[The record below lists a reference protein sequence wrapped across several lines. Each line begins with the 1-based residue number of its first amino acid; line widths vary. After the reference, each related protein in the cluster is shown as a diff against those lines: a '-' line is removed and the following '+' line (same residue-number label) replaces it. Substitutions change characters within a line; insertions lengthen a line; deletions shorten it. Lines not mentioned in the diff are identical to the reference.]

1 MELATR
7 PERGADL
14 ADEFSKLV
22 DRCQAGE
29 HTAILQLVDQFE
41 RPVFGLCF
49 RMLRHHQDAEDM
61 AQETFVR
68 ALKSLGHW
76 DRQRGFLPWLL
87 AIAGNRCR
95 TLLSRRTRRPPT
107 VGLVEDPS
115 DPVADDEPARRLREE
130 MQLAMA
136 SVRDEYRQA
145 FVLFHEQELSYAEI
159 GAALDCPVGTVKT
172 WVHRARR
179 ELIERLRERGVVFP
193 VRTGAES
200 RHALRAV

>member
-1 MELATR
+1 
-7 PERGADL
+7 L
-14 ADEFSKLV
+14 ADEFCKLV
-22 DRCQAGE
+22 DRCLTGE
-29 HTAILQLVDQFE
+29 HSAVLALVDQFQG
-41 RPVFGLCF
+41 PVFGLCY

-68 ALKSLGHW
+68 ALRSLTQW

-95 TLLSRRTRRPPT
+95 TLLSRKMRRPPPST
-107 VGLVEDPS
+107 LVEDPM
-115 DPVADDEPARRLREE
+115 DKAADNEPARGLAEE
-130 MQLAMA
+130 LNLAMR
-136 SVRDEYRQA
+136 SLRDEYRQA

-179 ELIERLRERGVVFP
+179 ELIERLRGRGML
-193 VRTGAES
+193 AEE
-200 RHALRAV
+200 RHALRPV

>member
-1 MELATR
+1 M
-7 PERGADL
+7 AD
-14 ADEFSKLV
+14 DFSNLV
-22 DRCQAGE
+22 DRCQAGD
-29 HTAILQLVDQFE
+29 HSAILQLVDQFE

-49 RMLRHHQDAEDM
+49 RMLHHHQDAEDM

-68 ALKSLGHW
+68 ALKSLRHW

-95 TLLSRRTRRPPT
+95 TLLSRRTRRVPT

-136 SVRDEYRQA
+136 SVREEYRHA
-145 FVLFHEQELSYAEI
+145 FALFHEQELSYAEI

-200 RHALRAV
+200 RHALRPV

>member
-1 MELATR
+1 MEPATR
-7 PERGADL
+7 PKRGADL
-14 ADEFSKLV
+14 ADEFSNLV

-29 HTAILQLVDQFE
+29 HSAILQLVDQFE

-95 TLLSRRTRRPPT
+95 TLLSRRTRRLPT

-130 MQLAMA
+130 LQLAMT

-179 ELIERLRERGVVFP
+179 ELIERLRERGVVSRFD
-193 VRTGAES
+193 GAES
-200 RHALRAV
+200 RHALRPV

>member
-1 MELATR
+1 
-7 PERGADL
+7 L
-14 ADEFSKLV
+14 ADDFSSLV
-22 DRCQAGE
+22 DRCQAGD
-29 HTAILQLVDQFE
+29 HRAILQLVDQFE

-49 RMLRHHQDAEDM
+49 RMLHHHQDAEDM

-68 ALKSLGHW
+68 ALKSLRHW

-95 TLLSRRTRRPPT
+95 TLLSRRTRRVPM

-130 MQLAMA
+130 MQLAMGT
-136 SVRDEYRQA
+136 VREEYRQA
-145 FVLFHEQELSYAEI
+145 FELFHEQELSYAEI

-179 ELIERLRERGVVFP
+179 ELIERLRERGVL
-193 VRTGAES
+193 GES